1 MVLDTV
7 RYNSLKDDLSDKEN
21 GKNTLT
27 IAGIIG
33 KINDITENYTL
44 GNLRNAFNVA
54 LDAQTTGAPLSGNI
68 FNQTNKNTTYAPML
82 KALLSGNSVTKYSD
96 IDGIKNTIA
105 DAKVRVSKAMSTPE
119 LEAILAD
126 AKTNILSE
134 LRLFINRTMDAL
146 SVEGNPTELVLR
158 PATNVN
164 YPKLQST
171 LADEDATVQELVNAF
186 EDVIDKLVKK
196 ATA

>member
-1 MVLDTV
+1 M
-7 RYNSLKDDLSDKEN
+7 RYIHVIKNSGS
-21 GKNTLT
+21 
-27 IAGIIG
+27 
-33 KINDITENYTL
+33 
-44 GNLRNAFNVA
+44 
-54 LDAQTTGAPLSGNI
+54 TTTA
-68 FNQTNKNTTYAPML
+68 
-82 KALLSGNSVTKYSD
+82 D
-96 IDGIKNTIA
+96 KNTIA